1 MRKKSLWWVLLVVVL
16 GALVGSALGEVLALI
31 LPAGVVRD
39 FFLRAVEFSLGPT
52 EVNFVVMRF
61 TLGFALKLN
70 IIGVLGILLVGYVLR
85 WT

>member
-39 FFLRAVEFSLGPT
+39 FFLRAVEFSLGPA